1 MINFQVPQIYHK
13 QKNIHESVNHSKSK
27 ALPVLQTDLHL
38 EEEEGRALW
47 FKSEARMNSAAK
59 FCALL
64 TLWAQAFAFGW
75 AFKEIVVE
83 LYIKPNH
90 QKLGNKWRQKIE
102 NQNNA
107 DFVTKS
113 RADWTNPRSIFN
125 CLKTWRWNS
134 VPNSRHNFELYN
146 VTWKNLCPSDE
157 VRMYVCNSQTLKLDL
172 RLNWSFSSGGGS
184 NSWRN
189 RLWLFWWIVK
199 FCFWNTKF
207 HHGVFHLHHRCK
219 TPGMLIPAIQILFH
233 MQKLT
238 QRQVIEMHTSSH
250 SIIQQFCRHTGKK
263 LASNIKIVYERV

>member
-1 MINFQVPQIYHK
+1 M
-13 QKNIHESVNHSKSK
+13 
-27 ALPVLQTDLHL
+27 
-38 EEEEGRALW
+38 
-47 FKSEARMNSAAK
+47 
-59 FCALL
+59 
-64 TLWAQAFAFGW
+64 
-75 AFKEIVVE
+75 VVE
-83 LYIKPNH
+83 FYIKPNH

-125 CLKTWRWNS
+125 CLKTWGWNS

-207 HHGVFHLHHRCK
+207 HHSS
-219 TPGMLIPAIQILFH
+219 PP
-233 MQKLT
+233 
-238 QRQVIEMHTSSH
+238 QVQNTRNANSSNPDPI
-250 SIIQQFCRHTGKK
+250 SYAEINPK
-263 LASNIKIVYERV
+263 ASNRNAYIIPFNYSAVLQTHRKKTSFQYKNCLWKSLTWICLHGS